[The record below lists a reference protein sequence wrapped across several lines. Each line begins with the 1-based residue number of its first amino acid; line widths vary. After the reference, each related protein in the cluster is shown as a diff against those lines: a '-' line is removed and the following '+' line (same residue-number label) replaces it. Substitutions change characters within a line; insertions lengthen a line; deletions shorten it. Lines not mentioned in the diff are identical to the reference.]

1 MSIHHIFY
9 ASNKDIAWSTIT
21 EPSAQIIQ
29 EQEDA
34 HGYSYIELDCPETP
48 IGEKYYINEA
58 EDELIEFST
67 FVPSFT
73 DLNPEIDNVVTV
85 TGLPEGTIVSLDNV
99 FMGTMEDTTLTFT
112 ATDAGGFKISFTK
125 NRYYRYDVHI
135 IVQRYGE

>member
-73 DLNPEIDNVVTV
+73 DLNPEIDTVV
-85 TGLPEGTIVSLDNV
+85 IV
-99 FMGTMEDTTLTFT
+99 
-112 ATDAGGFKISFTK
+112 I
-125 NRYYRYDVHI
+125 
-135 IVQRYGE
+135 

>member
-9 ASNKDIAWSTIT
+9 TNDKDIAWSTIT

-34 HGYSYIELDCPETP
+34 HSYSYIELDCSETP

-58 EDELIEFST
+58 EDALVEFST

-73 DLNPEIDNVVTV
+73 DVTPEIDDVVTV
-85 TGLPEGTIVSLDNV
+85 TGVPSGTEVFVDGVSA
-99 FMGTMEDTTLTFT
+99 GTMSDTTLTFT
-112 ATDAGGFKISFTK
+112 IKQAGAFKISLTK
-125 NRYYRYDVHI
+125 YRYYKYDKYI
-135 IVQRYGE
+135 IGKRYGE